1 MFLVAGVAVAW
12 FRTLHLD
19 QAAALYGFSPSALLN
34 PVWGQPGFQKDFPN
48 GEAPMLASLIGQ
60 IYHALGYLPFPRR
73 LLVGTMIFAEFVVLG
88 VGAFLCARIVNVRLP
103 AWTAMAVALL
113 LTTGGLI
120 SCDLARWFHPYYGSA
135 YNAAY
140 GFGFASVAAMLAR
153 RPMWAGLSLGIA
165 AAIHPI
171 IGLFFGLAVAVVG
184 LVELREYRFAR
195 LVAGG
200 LIALVIAG
208 GWAWLMLSGTGVSGD
223 AVDPSLYIA
232 LTRLA
237 SAHWFPISIGVFSDR
252 AFETSIPFTGF
263 MVIVVAL
270 LRPFTPANRRTDT
283 CIGAAIA
290 VLLAVTA
297 IGVCASEYSGIP
309 LVVKLA
315 LHRASSVV
323 LLLGAIIVVPRL
335 AVDVVSGSIV
345 RATLAALLLL
355 LSFWREHGPPILL
368 CLAFAGVVLFEER
381 GRRPRP
387 EQILLT
393 VAVVLVIVLVVIFA
407 QTGAMPRLFGNANLG
422 ISALREPLFL
432 IAIVLAGG
440 AWLLG
445 RPAALAIAMA
455 VGVIAWAP
463 QVDPL
468 RDPSNLKQAE
478 AYLEVQQWARA
489 NTPPDALF
497 MVDPTF
503 NYGWREMSER
513 PSFGTMREWLYTGW
527 IYDTKATVFNEGL
540 RRARWLGLSLDRYLG
555 RRDVATAYAQM
566 WQQAKDIYNTMD
578 AQRLKEAAGKYGITY
593 FVFDRRSAAMLPALP
608 IAFENDRYAV
618 LTARK

>member
-1 MFLVAGVAVAW
+1 
-12 FRTLHLD
+12 
-19 QAAALYGFSPSALLN
+19 
-34 PVWGQPGFQKDFPN
+34 
-48 GEAPMLASLIGQ
+48 MLTSLIGQ
-60 IYHALGYLPFPRR
+60 IYHALGFLPFPRR
-73 LLVGTMIFAEFVVLG
+73 LLVGTMIFAEYAVLG
-88 VGAFLCARIVNVRLP
+88 GSAFLCARIVNARLP
-103 AWTAMAVALL
+103 VWTAVAVALL

-153 RPMWAGLSLGIA
+153 RPVWAGLSLGIA

-171 IGLFFGLAVAVVG
+171 IGLFFGLAVAVVA
-184 LVELREYRFAR
+184 LVELREYRFVR

-200 LIALVIAG
+200 LVALVIAG
-208 GWAWLMLSGTGVSGD
+208 GWAWLMLGGTGVSGD
-223 AVDPSLYIA
+223 AVDPGLYIA
-232 LTRLA
+232 LTRLT
-237 SAHWFPISIGVFSDR
+237 SAHWFPISVGVFSDR

-263 MVIVVAL
+263 MVVVVAL
-270 LRPFTPANRRTDT
+270 LRPFTPANRRADT

-290 VLLAVTA
+290 ILLIVTA
-297 IGVCASEYSGIP
+297 IGVFASEYSGIP

-335 AVDVVSGSIV
+335 AADVVSGSIV

-368 CLAFAGVVLFEER
+368 CLIFAGVVLFEER

-387 EQILLT
+387 EQAMLA
-393 VAVVLVIVLVVIFA
+393 VAVVLVIALVAVFA
-407 QTGAMPRLFGNANLG
+407 ETGAMPRFFGNANLG
-422 ISALREPLFL
+422 ISTLREPLFL
-432 IAIVLAGG
+432 VAIVLAGA
-440 AWLLG
+440 AWLLS
-445 RPAALAIAMA
+445 RPAALAAAMA
-455 VGVIAWAP
+455 VGIVVWTP

-468 RDPSNLKQAE
+468 RDPANLKQAE

-489 NTPPDALF
+489 NTPSDALF

-503 NYGWREMSER
+503 DYGWREMSER

-555 RRDVATAYAQM
+555 RRDVVIAYFQM
-566 WQQAKDIYNTMD
+566 WRQAKDLYNTID
-578 AQRLKEAAGKYGITY
+578 AERLKGAADKYGITY
-593 FVFDRRSAAMLPALP
+593 FVFDRRSVAMLPALP
-608 IAFENDRYAV
+608 IVFENDRYAV
-618 LTARK
+618 LAARK